1 MNLEA
6 KLKEIFGYDNFRN
19 GQKQIIEQVLD
30 GQATLG
36 IYPQELENQSA
47 ISYQLLFNQGLL
59 S

>member
-19 GQKQIIEQVLD
+19 GQKQKPLLVF
-30 GQATLG
+30 
-36 IYPQELENQSA
+36 YPQELENQSA